1 MTKDEAKAIITLCI
15 DEGRDQG
22 IVKADEF
29 EELLDFLDNQQP
41 SLSYNLDEAAE
52 DFVWE
57 VMENDEDGISELSKK
72 LRPTSKISD
81 FYDALVEFFK
91 AGAEWM
97 VQQGVKAHCIES
109 SNPVSENPNQRL
121 HLITLL
127 YEENEDTPY
136 VVAGDDIEVIL
147 RKK

>member
-1 MTKDEAKAIITLCI
+1 MTREEAKNILARLAGGVTFPTWEQIRNAARLALNLF
-15 DEGRDQG
+15 DKRP
-22 IVKADEF
+22 
-29 EELLDFLDNQQP
+29 LP
-41 SLSYNLDEAAE
+41 SNLDEAAE
-52 DFVWE
+52 KYA
-57 VMENDEDGISELSKK
+57 NRGISSN
-72 LRPTSKISD
+72 SD
-81 FYDALVEFFK
+81 PYEETIAYQADRDAFK

-97 VQQGVKAHCIES
+97 AQQGVKAHCIES

-121 HLITLL
+121 RLITLL